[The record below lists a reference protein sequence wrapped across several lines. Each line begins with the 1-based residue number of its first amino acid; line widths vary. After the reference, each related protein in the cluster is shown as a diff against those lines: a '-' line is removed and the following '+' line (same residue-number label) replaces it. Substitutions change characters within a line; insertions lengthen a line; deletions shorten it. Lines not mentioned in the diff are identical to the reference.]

1 MHMAAQNG
9 HYLVVKYLLDRGADC
24 QMTNLEE
31 KTPMQLLRKS
41 FRQQGIKIDKLGKK
55 QKINA
60 KEMQEAQARFKSM
73 KDTLDMLEDSEKQY
87 GGQQH
92 A

>member
-1 MHMAAQNG
+1 MAAQNG

-60 KEMQEAQARFKSM
+60 KEMQEAQSRFKSM